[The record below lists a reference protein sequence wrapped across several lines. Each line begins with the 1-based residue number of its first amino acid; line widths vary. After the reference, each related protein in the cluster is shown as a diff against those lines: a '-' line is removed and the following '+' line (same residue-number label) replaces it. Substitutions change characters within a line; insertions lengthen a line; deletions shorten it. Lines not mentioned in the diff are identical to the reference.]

1 MHRSSKAARMA
12 QMKLFQPIPVR
23 PRWIQLP
30 LEIRQPVL
38 RLLARLLREHFAA
51 VRERSA
57 FAENDHE

>member
-1 MHRSSKAARMA
+1 MA

-23 PRWIQLP
+23 PRWIELP
-30 LEIRQPVL
+30 LEIRQPAL
-38 RLLARLLREHFAA
+38 RLLARLLREHFAV